1 MSLKEVPQLLET
13 VPVDSYA
20 RHEADE
26 IARMFGGEPPDVAAP
41 REKVLLR
48 VFVHFYGDKVVLLLG
63 GYDKGKDP
71 KEKRQQ
77 REIARARKLLAQFK
91 ERQRRSR

>member
-1 MSLKEVPQLLET
+1 VQVGPFIG
-13 VPVDSYA
+13 VFHGIVDDESDGPI
-20 RHEADE
+20 EATLGCGDHV
-26 IARMFGGEPPDVAAP
+26 GPTDVI
-41 REKVLLR
+41 V
-48 VFVHFYGDKVVLLLG
+48 VHFYGEKVVLLLG

-91 ERQRRSR
+91 ERQRRTR